1 MMIHFEY
8 LKNEIVFDDEK
19 IQLLV
24 IENKELFRSV
34 LLVFEQEN
42 ADDMFVF
49 SDNLSPFEF
58 SKYGCFIPTPL
69 FVDFQ
74 NKKLVSKLN
83 SFLAEA
89 ANNEFQQEFA
99 GLKSNIMSF
108 AEQLGNFSDYDFEW
122 CDDIDASS
130 IVKLLQFKIDCQSQ
144 SPLELFVT
152 YVLLL
157 SKYLGVK
164 IFVVANLHMY
174 FTDAELSEVYKTL
187 LLYHINLLAVE
198 PSAPNCCNAL
208 ESVHI
213 IDSDLCYIDSNIIK

>member
-24 IENKELFRSV
+24 IENKELFRNV

-108 AEQLGNFSDYDFEW
+108 AEQLGNFFNSRLIANRKALW
-122 CDDIDASS
+122 SC
-130 IVKLLQFKIDCQSQ
+130 
-144 SPLELFVT
+144 
-152 YVLLL
+152 L
-157 SKYLGVK
+157 SL
-164 IFVVANLHMY
+164 M
-174 FTDAELSEVYKTL
+174 
-187 LLYHINLLAVE
+187 
-198 PSAPNCCNAL
+198 
-208 ESVHI
+208 
-213 IDSDLCYIDSNIIK
+213 LCF

>member
-24 IENKELFRSV
+24 IENKELFRNV
-34 LLVFEQEN
+34 LLTFEQEN
-42 ADDMFVF
+42 ADDMFIF

-58 SKYGCFIPTPL
+58 SKYGYFIHTPL

-89 ANNEFQQEFA
+89 ANNEFQQELA
-99 GLKSNIMSF
+99 CLKSNIMSF
-108 AEQLGNFSDYDFEW
+108 AEQLGNFSDYDFKW
-122 CDDIDASS
+122 CDDIDTSS
-130 IVKLLQFKIDCQSQ
+130 LVKLLQFRIDCRSQ

-157 SKYLGVK
+157 SKYLGIK
-164 IFVVANLHMY
+164 IFVVTNLHMY
-174 FTDAELSEVYKTL
+174 FTDSELEEAYKTL
-187 LLYHINLLAVE
+187 LLNHINLLDVE
-198 PSAPNCCNAL
+198 PSAPNYCNAI

-213 IDSDLCYIDSNIIK
+213 IDSDLCYIDSDIIK